1 MRLIGQNQ
9 SRGKKKEGSKT
20 HVVPRTAFLFYSRE
34 FDTVKFVHIPD
45 GYLSPSTCAALYT
58 VSAPFWYV
66 ALKKVK
72 ARLHTKLI
80 PRLAL
85 FSAFSFVLMMFN
97 VPLPGGTSG
106 HATGVGL
113 ATVVLGPWAGMIAIS
128 TALLI
133 QALFFG
139 DGGITAFG
147 ANAFNMAIAGC
158 LVTYV
163 LYRFLLRVFEG
174 RSWAQ
179 PAAAAFAAYIGI
191 NVSALFTA
199 IEFGI
204 QPMLFHDASGH
215 PLYAPFPLSVAIP
228 AMLIGHLT
236 IAGLTEFVITG
247 GVIAYLQR
255 TAPGFIAPQ
264 SKTKLQFRPAL
275 AVLAVLIVLTPL
287 GLLSVG
293 QAWGEWS
300 AKDFASAESRA
311 MIEKASGGVAAPKEA
326 PGGLQRLAAMWN
338 APLRNYSP
346 GFIRNASAGYVVSAV
361 TGVMLL
367 AILILSLG
375 AFATRR
381 ARN

>member
-1 MRLIGQNQ
+1 M
-9 SRGKKKEGSKT
+9 
-20 HVVPRTAFLFYSRE
+20 
-34 FDTVKFVHIPD
+34 HIPD
-45 GYLSPSTCAALYT
+45 GYLSPATCATLYAAAT
-58 VSAPFWYV
+58 PFWYV

-85 FSAFSFVLMMFN
+85 FAAFSFVLMMFN

-113 ATVVLGPWAGMIAIS
+113 ATVVLGPWAGMLAIS

-147 ANAFNMAIAGC
+147 ANAFNMAIVGC
-158 LVTYV
+158 LVTYAG
-163 LYRFLLRVFEG
+163 YRLLLMAFGKRN
-174 RSWAQ
+174 WAQ
-179 PAAAAFAAYIGI
+179 PAAAAIAAYVGI
-191 NVSALFTA
+191 NFSALLAA

-204 QPMLFHDASGH
+204 QPMWFKDTLGH
-215 PLYAPFPLSVAIP
+215 PLYAPFPLSVTIP

-236 IAGLTEFVITG
+236 IAGLAELVITG
-247 GVIAYLQR
+247 GVVAYLQR
-255 TAPGFIAPQ
+255 TSPGLLAYRADPRAGGVQ
-264 SKTKLQFRPAL
+264 LKPAL
-275 AVLAVLIVLTPL
+275 AVLAILIALTPL

-300 AKDFASAESRA
+300 AKDFQNPDARVK
-311 MIEKASGGVAAPKEA
+311 IEKASGGAAVPVQA
-326 PGGLQRLAAMWN
+326 PSGLARFETLWN

-346 GFIRNASAGYVVSAV
+346 GFISNASVGYLVSAIAGITV
-361 TGVMLL
+361 LTIVIFSVG
-367 AILILSLG
+367 ALI
-375 AFATRR
+375 TRR
-381 ARN
+381 TRESDGEKAA